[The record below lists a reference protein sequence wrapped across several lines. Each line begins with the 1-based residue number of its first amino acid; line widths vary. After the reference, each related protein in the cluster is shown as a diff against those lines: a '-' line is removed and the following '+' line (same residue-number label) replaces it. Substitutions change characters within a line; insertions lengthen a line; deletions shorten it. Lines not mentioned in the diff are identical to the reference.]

1 MKITIELNK
10 VKVTKDIPI
19 SWEEVTFRQFLDLA
33 EAGNDRAKILS
44 VFTGIEP
51 DTLRKARI
59 TNFDKINTLLGFVER
74 NDISIDR
81 IPQKIL
87 GYKIPKNLELETIG
101 QFEDLKLQAK
111 SITDNSKESLA
122 AYTRMCA
129 IYCVSPYDWSEA
141 ERIAPYFM
149 DAPCGEVLAV
159 GNFTLMKLMPL
170 NKSGLKN
177 LLKPNSIRKRLK
189 LAMIAYINRLAFT
202 IRYYTWKRKL
212 RLTEKSSLHGL

>member
-10 VKVTKDIPI
+10 VKVSKDIPI
-19 SWEEVTFRQFLDLA
+19 SWDEVTFRQFLELA

-51 DTLRKARI
+51 ETLRKSRI
-59 TNFDKINTLLGFVER
+59 TNFDKINTILGFVER
-74 NDISIDR
+74 NELNITK
-81 IPQKIL
+81 IPDKVL

-111 SITDNSKESLA
+111 SIKDNSKESLS

-129 IYCVSPYDWSEA
+129 IYSVTPYDWSEA

-170 NKSGLKN
+170 SESGLKR
-177 LLKPNSIRKRLK
+177 LLKPNSILKKSK
-189 LAMIAYINRLAFT
+189 LAMTAWINRLAFT
-202 IRYYTWKRKL
+202 VRYSIWKRKL
-212 RLTEKSSLHGL
+212 RLTESSSLHGL

>member
-51 DTLRKARI
+51 NTLRKARI

-111 SITDNSKESLA
+111 SIKDNSKESLS

-149 DAPCGEVLAV
+149 EAPCGEVLAV

-170 NKSGLKN
+170 SKSGLKN
-177 LLKPNSIRKRLK
+177 LLKPTSIRKKLK

>member
-10 VKVTKDIPI
+10 VKVTREIPV
-19 SWEEVTFRQFLDLA
+19 SWDKVTFRQFLELS

-44 VFTGIEP
+44 VFTGIDPE
-51 DTLRKARI
+51 TLRKARI
-59 TNFDKINTLLGFVER
+59 TNFDKINALIGFVER
-74 NDISIDR
+74 NELDLSKVPD
-81 IPQKIL
+81 KIL

-111 SITDNSKESLA
+111 SIKDNSKESLS

-129 IYCVSPYDWSEA
+129 IYSVSPYDWSEA

-170 NKSGLKN
+170 SESGLKN
-177 LLKPNSIRKRLK
+177 LLKPNSTPKKLK
-189 LAMIAYINRLAFT
+189 LVMTAWIKRLAFT
-202 IRYYTWKRKL
+202 VRYYSWKRKL
-212 RLTEKSSLHGL
+212 HLTERRSLHGL